1 MTKTV
6 SFDLDGTLVKSNY
19 ADLVWLKGLP
29 KIYSEEKN
37 VSFDEAK
44 KNLFEKYDEV
54 SHHRIEWYDIDYWF
68 KRFDLKSSWK
78 ELLEEYSYAIKSFND
93 VKNTLDKLSKK
104 FDLIIASN
112 AKKEF
117 ISIQIKEL
125 GFEKYFKKMY
135 SSISDFDCV
144 KKHPDFYRK
153 ISKDL
158 NVKPW
163 EIVHIGDSYE
173 FDFLSSKKAGLNAY
187 FLDRSGLNEGK
198 NIVNSL
204 DNFVKKLI

>member
-1 MTKTV
+1 MIKFV

-29 KIYSEEKN
+29 EIYSEEKN
-37 VSFDEAK
+37 VNFEEAK
-44 KNLFEKYDEV
+44 KILFKKYDEI
-54 SHHRIEWYDIDYWF
+54 SHYRVEWYDIDYWF
-68 KRFDLKSSWK
+68 KTFNLKSSWK
-78 ELLEEYSYAIKSFND
+78 NLLKKYSSEVKSFND
-93 VKNTLDKLSKK
+93 VKKTLDKLSEK

-112 AKKEF
+112 AKHEF
-117 ISIQIKEL
+117 ISIQIKQL

-144 KKHPDFYRK
+144 KKHPVFYDN

-158 NVKPW
+158 NVQPE

-173 FDFLSSKKAGLNAY
+173 FDFVSAKKAGLNSY
-187 FLDRSGLNEGK
+187 FLDRSGLNRGK

-204 DNFVKKLI
+204 DDFVKKII